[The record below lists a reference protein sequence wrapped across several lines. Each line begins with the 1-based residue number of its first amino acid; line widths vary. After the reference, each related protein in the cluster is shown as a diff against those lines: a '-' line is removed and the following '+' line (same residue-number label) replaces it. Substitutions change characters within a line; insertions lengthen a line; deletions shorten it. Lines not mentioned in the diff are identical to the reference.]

1 MGGFRVAFR
10 SGGGGE
16 GVTIGGV
23 RGSRV
28 AFRGGGG
35 CGKIY
40 RMKGSRVA
48 FHRRRGDVKIAE
60 RKEEYCTLPEGERR
74 A

>member
-1 MGGFRVAFR
+1 MHSGCIGWKALYTEVKFRPRRGGRKNWRMGGFRVAFR

-35 CGKIY
+35 CGKN
-40 RMKGSRVA
+40 
-48 FHRRRGDVKIAE
+48 
-60 RKEEYCTLPEGERR
+60 L
-74 A
+74 

>member
-1 MGGFRVAFR
+1 MV
-10 SGGGGE
+10 
-16 GVTIGGV
+16 V
-23 RGSRV
+23 RDSRV

-40 RMKGSRVA
+40 GMKGSRVA
-48 FHRRRGDVKIAE
+48 FRRQKGDVKIAE
-60 RKEEYCTLPEGERR
+60 RKEEYCRLPEGERR

>member
-1 MGGFRVAFR
+1 V
-10 SGGGGE
+10 E
-16 GVTIGGV
+16 
-23 RGSRV
+23 
-28 AFRGGGG
+28 
-35 CGKIY
+35 KIY